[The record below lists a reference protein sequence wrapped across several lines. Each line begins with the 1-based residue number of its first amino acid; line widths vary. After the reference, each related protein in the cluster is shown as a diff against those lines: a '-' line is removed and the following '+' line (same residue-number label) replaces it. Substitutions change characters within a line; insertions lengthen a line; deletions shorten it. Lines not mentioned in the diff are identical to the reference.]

1 MDNFNYKKYLK
12 EGRLLKENLNISLTP
27 NQKEE
32 FHRLNTL
39 RDELRLS
46 IDPDNEYYDYD
57 GRDEVEIRAD
67 IRAEFGD
74 KIADQIEDG
83 EYEMHYPRDT
93 GVPGFQS
100 PDKLARREKWGHN
113 KYRVTKSGKMNKQD
127 VNRMKNQYK
136 RGY

>member
-1 MDNFNYKKYLK
+1 MKKSQLRNIIREEIQNVLN
-12 EGRLLKENLNISLTP
+12 EGKLSPERQERLDS
-27 NQKEE
+27 
-32 FHRLNTL
+32 L
-39 RDELRLS
+39 RDELRSS

-83 EYEMHYPRDT
+83 EYEMHYPRKT
-93 GVPGFQS
+93 GVPGFQAD
-100 PDKLARREKWGHN
+100 DKLADKIKWGHN
-113 KYRVTKSGKMNKQD
+113 KYRTTKSGKMHRQD
-127 VNRMKNQYK
+127 VEAMKNRYK